1 MDFDPRAVIDQG
13 IVAIG
18 GLADVKTLLSA
29 YRNGIFPW
37 PHPGFPIIWHS
48 PEQRGIIDFNK
59 LHIPRSLAKFRRQN
73 SHLQV
78 RMNTVFSEV
87 IRACQLQPRPGQ
99 DGTWITDEL
108 IRGYEKLF
116 IEGYILCL
124 EIWDQDQLIAGIYGV
139 LTEKY
144 FSGESMFFRRP
155 NTSKLA
161 LWLLIEELQKRG
173 HQWMD
178 IQMVTDVSGQLGGE
192 YISRE
197 QFLSRIGC

>member
-13 IVAIG
+13 IVAVG
-18 GLADVKTLLSA
+18 GRADVKTLLSA
-29 YRNGIFPW
+29 YRNGVFPW
-37 PHPGFPIIWHS
+37 PMPGFPIIWHS
-48 PEQRGIIDFNK
+48 PAQRGIIDFKK
-59 LHIPRSLAKFRRQN
+59 LHIPRSLRKFRRQN
-73 SHLQV
+73 PQFQV
-78 RMNTVFSEV
+78 RLNSVFSEV
-87 IRACQLQPRPGQ
+87 IRACQSQPRPGQ

-108 IRGYEKLF
+108 VRGYEKLF
-116 IEGYILCL
+116 HDGYILCL
-124 EIWDQDQLIAGIYGV
+124 EIWDQDQLVAGIYGV

-197 QFLSRIGC
+197 QFLARIGC